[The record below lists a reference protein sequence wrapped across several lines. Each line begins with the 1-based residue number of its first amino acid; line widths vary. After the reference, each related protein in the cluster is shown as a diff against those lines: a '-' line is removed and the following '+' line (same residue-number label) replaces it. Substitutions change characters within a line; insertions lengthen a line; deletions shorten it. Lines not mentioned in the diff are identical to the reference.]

1 MKKTDDNVKFK
12 FNVGLKNPE
21 LAGLF
26 SDISLLENALT
37 HSSFHAANAEH
48 VQGAVCDLAQ
58 NGINNERLEFLGDAV
73 LDLVI
78 SELLFSRIAANEGD
92 LSKLRAQIVCEHSL
106 SLIARKQH
114 IGDFLI
120 LGRSVEQSGGRQS
133 PSILSDA
140 LEAVIGALFVDSGYD
155 ICREF
160 VLKIFDATI
169 KSAIAGELFT
179 DFKSE
184 FQEYVQSSGKD
195 AKDHIAYRLVDS
207 KGPEHSKIFFVEL
220 LLDGKSVGSGS
231 GKTKKEAEQHAAQA
245 ALLNLRNM

>member
-1 MKKTDDNVKFK
+1 MKKTDDNAKFRSK
-12 FNVGLKNPE
+12 VSLKNPE

-26 SDISLLENALT
+26 NDISLLENALT
-37 HSSFHAANAEH
+37 HSSFHVVNTERA
-48 VQGAVCDLAQ
+48 QGAVCDLAQ

-78 SELLFSRIAANEGD
+78 AEVLFSRIAANEGD

-106 SLIARKQH
+106 SLIATEQH

-133 PSILSDA
+133 VAILSDA
-140 LEAVIGALFVDSGYD
+140 LEAVIGALFVDSGYN

-160 VLKIFDATI
+160 VLKIFDSTI
-169 KSAIAGELFT
+169 ESAIAGELFT

-184 FQEYVQSSGKD
+184 FQEYIQSSGKD
-195 AKDHIAYRLVDS
+195 ARDHIAYRLVDS
-207 KGPEHSKIFFVEL
+207 KGPEHSKVFFVEL
-220 LLDGKSVGSGS
+220 LLDGESVGSGS
-231 GKTKKEAEQHAAQA
+231 GKTKKEAEQHAARM